1 MSSDSGHTSGGVAL
15 LPLEPG
21 AALGTASDDSTLVDV
36 GPKKGEMHTAS
47 PKLPFTALES
57 LSLLEAE
64 LARNSRG
71 DSMEVHVS
79 PRGEDGESLD
89 GRGSVSGSTLAEGAQ
104 NSLRG
109 PSKLLMRRVSGER
122 ELEPSFIR
130 RRYVQGEE
138 RSLKAVAER
147 SASGSETNSKP
158 RSRSLGS
165 ERGGRK
171 QGTVSPPSKLPGP
184 TPPKDNSTL
193 LNVNGYHR
201 SIRNKSGAIET
212 EYTLYLASQSS
223 EQNLPPLGE
232 KLFSGKLSD
241 RKGPGEIKKRV
252 GCRLRTELRPREG
265 GTLGE
270 KMRVREVAKSLE
282 EMVLDI
288 FFPDAVLRLEV
299 FWDV

>member
-1 MSSDSGHTSGGVAL
+1 M
-15 LPLEPG
+15 
-21 AALGTASDDSTLVDV
+21 VD
-36 GPKKGEMHTAS
+36 
-47 PKLPFTALES
+47 
-57 LSLLEAE
+57 EAQS
-64 LARNSRG
+64 N
-71 DSMEVHVS
+71 
-79 PRGEDGESLD
+79 
-89 GRGSVSGSTLAEGAQ
+89 
-104 NSLRG
+104 LRG
-109 PSKLLMRRVSGER
+109 PSKLVKFRAGGER
-122 ELEPSFIR
+122 ELEPSFVR

-147 SASGSETNSKP
+147 SASGSETNGKP
-158 RSRSLGS
+158 RSQSLGS

-171 QGTVSPPSKLPGP
+171 QDTALPPSKLPGP
-184 TPPKDNSTL
+184 SPSKDGSTL
-193 LNVNGYHR
+193 LSVNGTHR
-201 SIRNKSGAIET
+201 TTRNKSGGVET

-223 EQNLPPLGE
+223 DQNLPPLGE

-241 RKGPGEIKKRV
+241 RKGPGDIKQRV

-265 GTLGE
+265 GAQNE